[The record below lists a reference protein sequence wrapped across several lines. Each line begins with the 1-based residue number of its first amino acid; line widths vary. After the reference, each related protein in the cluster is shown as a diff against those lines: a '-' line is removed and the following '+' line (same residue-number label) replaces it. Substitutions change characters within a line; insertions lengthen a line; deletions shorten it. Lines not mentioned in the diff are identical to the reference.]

1 MSTIQSFQ
9 SSRTRPYS
17 HQSGSSVRK
26 QRSQHCAVSIDPV
39 RRYEYEAAIAH
50 YDQMI
55 TCQPGNAE
63 TWYERG
69 EAQANLGFYAEAIAS
84 FNQAL
89 MLKPDHTE
97 ALVFRAVAFIHLSG
111 YEEALLS
118 CNMALAA
125 HPHHSEAWL
134 YRGVA
139 LRYLK
144 RYKEAYASYD
154 SALGVR
160 RSSDWRSMMAEVKI
174 RILAYFPRWHRQS

>member
-1 MSTIQSFQ
+1 MSH
-9 SSRTRPYS
+9 TRPDS

-26 QRSQHCAVSIDPV
+26 QLSQRCAASVDPV
-39 RRYEYEAAIAH
+39 RRREYEAAIAH
-50 YDQMI
+50 CDQMI
-55 TCQPGNAE
+55 ARQPGNAE
-63 TWYERG
+63 IWYERG

-89 MLKPDHTE
+89 VLKPDHTE
-97 ALVFRAVAFIHLSG
+97 ALVFRAVALIHLSG

-118 CNMALAA
+118 CNMALAV
-125 HPHHSEAWL
+125 HPYHSEAWL

-160 RSSDWRSMMAEVKI
+160 SSSDWRSMMAEVKA
-174 RILAYFPRWHRQS
+174 RVLAYFPRWHRQS